1 MFMFEIFDVLNFNDF
16 QSLRYVMFEYVMG
29 GHLYLSA
36 LHCAECMQYDMAV
49 NEGTD
54 ILSL

>member
-1 MFMFEIFDVLNFNDF
+1 MCLISMIFNHYD
-16 QSLRYVMFEYVMG
+16 MFEYVMG